1 MLGNHAAQQSR
12 RLGCNPAF
20 SGRIPERAFGRLPWA
35 QPSEAPFAIAAPRT
49 SAPRPRK
56 PMVHLRACYLRAC
69 YPRGGEVV
77 AGAARNFLQDWRGQ
91 DSVAPANGSTRQILL
106 TTYSWPRVRTWPLD
120 HDSAAPRPDG
130 QTWDVRN
137 SRTREL
143 ARLVGYR
150 SSGLW
155 ISVLLPA
162 RDLLLARSRLS
173 VENCQFGRGFS
184 CVA

>member
-35 QPSEAPFAIAAPRT
+35 AQSGAPFAIAAPRT
-49 SAPRPRK
+49 SAPKPRE
-56 PMVHLRACYLRAC
+56 PMVYLRAC
-69 YPRGGEVV
+69 YPRGAEV
-77 AGAARNFLQDWRGQ
+77 APGAARNFLQDRRGQ

-106 TTYSWPRVRTWPLD
+106 TTYSWPRARTWPLD

-162 RDLLLARSRLS
+162 CDLLLARSRLS
-173 VENCQFGRGFS
+173 GEHCQFGRG
-184 CVA
+184 